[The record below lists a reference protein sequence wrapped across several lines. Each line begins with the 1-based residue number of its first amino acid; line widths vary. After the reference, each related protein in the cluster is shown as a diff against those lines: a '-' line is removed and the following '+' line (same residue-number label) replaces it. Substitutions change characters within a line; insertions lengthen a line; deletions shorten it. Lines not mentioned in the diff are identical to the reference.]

1 MDSIKLMHSNGDNI
15 EVIVNDNADEVIEE
29 LFQSPPSRYQSAFE
43 TLMKGS
49 NFLFDCGSFILLF
62 HKTNLN

>member
-15 EVIVNDNADEVIEE
+15 EIIVNDNADEVIEE

-49 NFLFDCGSFILLF
+49 NFLFDCVHLFYYFI
-62 HKTNLN
+62 KQI